1 MKSDEKAQ
9 LFTLRWMLANKWSVP
24 GYRDDA
30 IAITTSL
37 IDGKPKIRPEPER
50 PIHGGSP
57 NGEGLLEIPFAS
69 QYKARKTAGKYRQ
82 GYPEGAVIHFTAGR
96 HWGMEAQME
105 AQRASAFTYL
115 VIARDG
121 SIGQN
126 FPLNRWG
133 YHAGTSD
140 VRDIGIERA
149 DRYLVGIE
157 LINAGRVNHQNKPWF
172 SGVTFGDQ
180 DIRTINSQTANQSSG
195 RYVKYSDEQEES
207 LVFVLSWLH
216 LNNPEIFK
224 VANVRGHDE
233 VSPGR
238 KDDPGGSLSMTMP
251 EFRAKLQQR
260 IDA

>member
-1 MKSDEKAQ
+1 MNSDEKAQ
-9 LFTLRWMLANKWSVP
+9 LFTLRWMLANKWRVP
-24 GYRDDA
+24 GYQDDA

-37 IDGKPKIRPEPER
+37 IDGKRKIEPEPER

-57 NGEGLLEIPFAS
+57 NGEGLIEIPFAS
-69 QYKARKTAGKYRQ
+69 QFKARQTAGQYRK
-82 GYPEGAVIHFTAGR
+82 GYPEGAVVHFTAGR
-96 HWGMEAQME
+96 HWSLEAQME

-115 VIARDG
+115 VVARDG

-157 LINAGRVNHQNKPWF
+157 LINAGTVNKQGKPWF
-172 SGVTFGDQ
+172 SGATFKIDE
-180 DIRTINSQTANQSSG
+180 IRKIEHQTANQSSG
-195 RYVKYSDEQEES
+195 RYVKFSEEQEEA
-207 LVFVLSWLH
+207 LLFLLSWLH
-216 LNNPEIFK
+216 LNNPEIFR
-224 VANVRGHDE
+224 VANIRGHDE

-238 KDDPGGSLSMTMP
+238 KVDPGGSLSLTMQDL
-251 EFRAKLQQR
+251 RSKLQQR
-260 IDA
+260 IEG